1 MGLLAKLN
9 EWADKKW
16 AEVNDSIPQ
25 ASFFSIDIRD
35 VESRSKANWSTY
47 YEDLNAIPKDL
58 IVPKKET
65 KPKE

>member
-1 MGLLAKLN
+1 MGLLTKLN

-16 AEVNDSIPQ
+16 AEVNESIPQ
-25 ASFFSIDIRD
+25 AGFFSIDIRE

-58 IVPKKET
+58 IVPKTET

>member
-1 MGLLAKLN
+1 MSFLSKLN

-16 AEVNDSIPQ
+16 AEVNESIPQ

-47 YEDLNAIPKDL
+47 YEDLNAVPKDL
-58 IVPKKET
+58 IVPKPDN
-65 KPKE
+65 KPNE